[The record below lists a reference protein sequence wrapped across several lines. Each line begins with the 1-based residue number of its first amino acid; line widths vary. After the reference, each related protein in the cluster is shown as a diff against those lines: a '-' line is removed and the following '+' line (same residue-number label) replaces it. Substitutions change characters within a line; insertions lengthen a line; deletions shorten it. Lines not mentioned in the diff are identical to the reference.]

1 MSDITVET
9 KNSNIDNIDEIKIDH
24 DDEIKGDVDIDI
36 DEIKID
42 DDIKE
47 IKIDNDNGNDI
58 DKPHKGEPITKI
70 EISPNEE
77 YLVTYSKYDH
87 SIAGWNINECPF
99 KPELSIKLASDKFLC
114 QICVSDDKKLAY
126 IDYNEYLEICDMNS
140 KQKII
145 LDCGDNY
152 KYNYYTFTLK
162 GEFILREMKDN
173 FTFIYSTQ
181 TKNNK
186 LNCKR
191 IYKIPEGFD
200 FISISKYDKL
210 YLFSNNSIYE
220 HDLITQKS
228 IRIFKNDKIELISYE
243 LKNYISYDKNIII
256 GNDENF
262 IYIRINNKIIIYSID
277 FKIPFVSLDINNI
290 NDVIQLHNFM
300 NRTCLIP
307 SLIPLLSGSIIK
319 ELYWDKC
326 LDRLKEKGQLSK
338 ERQARSLLN
347 KIRTTTKYVF
357 GIQDG
362 HILKI
367 KHEEILAKNSSKFEI
382 PNEIIEN
389 WYVDD
394 DFEDWYFD
402 DDKKETYKTDDLLN
416 IIFNNKYMDT
426 IHALFQKIDCIVNE
440 EVKLTQNSIV
450 LKLDK
455 GIINLKV
462 FRNNNTVNSQDQICA
477 REENINADQYV
488 LGFKLFNESDIIILT
503 TIGLFIYHFNENN
516 KSISLNYYYYMNIS
530 PIKNYYSEKDNIIEQ
545 LKSYKEK
552 FSKPTLPLSN
562 YDSLKHYDKWET
574 YIKDNKERLLK
585 YGVELLTSAV
595 KEHNLNLIE
604 DIYKKCINYF
614 KEDLRNNRMFL
625 SIITSTMA
633 LLNKSYPDYISR
645 YSSETTM
652 ITDSSF
658 YSIENKNINLH
669 LYSSSEYPQI
679 INLTK
684 SIWWCKYNLSMS
696 EFAKEEIFEHTTTQT
711 IIFMNPY
718 IKFVNYPQ
726 KYNWF
731 KELIKP
737 QYSPFVETINK
748 DIYKTWNGET
758 LIDFKWNNY
767 GKYYYTLI
775 WIVYMTFLGCF
786 TAAATIPQQYIDE
799 DTQIQLL
806 IASIILGF
814 IHLSFEIRQFIYN
827 PIRWFRNFWNIF
839 DMIAFLFPI
848 GTSIYWMQTNNR
860 NIHLISFSC
869 LFLDIKFMLFFR
881 VFESFGVYFAIMISV
896 GKQIASFL
904 VVLFIII
911 ISFAHTFYILLSP
924 TSNFSFEK
932 KNTNDD
938 PNNPWNIAPA
948 YYQVFADGTVNQ
960 NQYFIQPPNGNT
972 NMFVDFGT
980 AIFAMYLFLT
990 GDSSALSN
998 WTYKDNSSLVVL
1010 IVLFSLLVV
1019 VYLMNLLIGLLN
1031 NAIEKDNNKASYLVQ
1046 KAEILAEIEL
1056 FYLLPHQ
1063 RRWRKWFPE
1072 VIYYYAD
1079 VYKVRQK
1086 IKEMINEGEWNT
1098 GEFSELKQDLLN
1110 KINIQ
1115 HNPVDETTLKNI
1127 LEEIRDLRSKLSQQ
1141 Q

>member
-1 MSDITVET
+1 MSDITVQI

-24 DDEIKGDVDIDI
+24 DDEIKVDDDIDI
-36 DEIKID
+36 DEIKIG
-42 DDIKE
+42 DI
-47 IKIDNDNGNDI
+47 GNDI
-58 DKPHKGEPITKI
+58 DKPHNGEPISKI

-77 YLVTYSKYDH
+77 YLVTYSKYDR

-99 KPELSIKLASDKFLC
+99 KPELYIKLNSDKILY
-114 QICVSDDKKLAY
+114 QIFVSDDKKLAY
-126 IDYNEYLEICDMNS
+126 IDYNDDLEICDMNS

-145 LDCGDNY
+145 LDCDNNY
-152 KYNYYTFTLK
+152 NYNYYNFTLK
-162 GEFILREMKDN
+162 DEFILREVKDN
-173 FTFIYSTQ
+173 FIFIYSTQ

-191 IYKIPEGFD
+191 IYKIPEDFN

-210 YLFSNNSIYE
+210 YLLSNNSIYE
-220 HDLITQKS
+220 HNLTTQKS
-228 IRIFKNDKIELISYE
+228 IRIFKSDEKIELISYE
-243 LKNYISYDKNIII
+243 LKKFYISYDKNIII
-256 GNDENF
+256 GNNENF
-262 IYIRINNKIIIYSID
+262 INIRINNKIIIYSID
-277 FKIPFVSLDINNI
+277 FKISFVSLDINNI
-290 NDVIQLHNFM
+290 NDTIQLHNFI
-300 NRTCLIP
+300 NRSTCLIP

-326 LDRLKEKGQLSK
+326 LARLKEKGQLSK
-338 ERQARSLLN
+338 KCQARSLLN

-357 GIQDG
+357 GIRDG

-382 PNEIIEN
+382 PIEIIEN

-394 DFEDWYFD
+394 DFMN
-402 DDKKETYKTDDLLN
+402 KKETYKSDDLLN
-416 IIFNNKYMDT
+416 IIFNNKCMDT
-426 IHALFQKIDCIVNE
+426 IHALFQKINNIKNNE
-440 EVKLTQNSIV
+440 FLE
-450 LKLDK
+450 
-455 GIINLKV
+455 
-462 FRNNNTVNSQDQICA
+462 TVNSQDLICA

-488 LGFKLFNESDIIILT
+488 LGYELFNDFDIIIMT

-516 KSISLNYYYYMNIS
+516 KSISLNYYYYMKINKEEFIT
-530 PIKNYYSEKDNIIEQ
+530 PEKDYYLKIGNRENIIEQ
-545 LKSYKEK
+545 LKNYKEI

-595 KEHNLNLIE
+595 KEHNLDLIE

-614 KEDLRNNRMFL
+614 KEDLGNNRMFL

-658 YSIENKNINLH
+658 YSIEYKNNNLH

-684 SIWWCKYNLSMS
+684 SILWCKYNLLMS
-696 EFAKEEIFEHTTTQT
+696 EFAKEEIFKHTTTPT

-726 KYNWF
+726 KYNWS
-731 KELIKP
+731 KELLIKP

-748 DIYKTWNGET
+748 DIYKTWDGET
-758 LIDFKWNNY
+758 IIDFKWNNY
-767 GKYYYTLI
+767 GKYYYALI
-775 WIVYMTFLGCF
+775 WIVYMAFLGCF

-799 DTQIQLL
+799 DIQSQLL

-814 IHLSFEIRQFIYN
+814 IHLSFEIRQFVYD

-839 DMIAFLFPI
+839 DIIAFLFPI
-848 GTSIYWMQTNNR
+848 
-860 NIHLISFSC
+860 
-869 LFLDIKFMLFFR
+869 DIKFLLFFR

-904 VVLFIII
+904 LVLFIII

-924 TSNFSFEK
+924 TSNVSFEK
-932 KNTNDD
+932 NTNNDD

-948 YYQVFADGTVNQ
+948 YYQAFADGTVNK
-960 NQYFIQPPNGNT
+960 NQYFIQPPDENT

-998 WTYKDNSSLVVL
+998 WTYKDNPSLVIL

-1056 FYLLPHQ
+1056 LYLLPHQ
-1063 RRWRKWFPE
+1063 RRWHKWFPE
-1072 VIYYYAD
+1072 IIYYYAD
-1079 VYKVRQK
+1079 ADKVRQK

-1110 KINIQ
+1110 RLNIQ

>member
-1 MSDITVET
+1 MSDITVQI

-24 DDEIKGDVDIDI
+24 DDEIKVDDDIDI
-36 DEIKID
+36 DEIKIG
-42 DDIKE
+42 DI
-47 IKIDNDNGNDI
+47 GNDI
-58 DKPHKGEPITKI
+58 DKPHNGEPISKI

-77 YLVTYSKYDH
+77 YLVTYSKYDR

-99 KPELSIKLASDKFLC
+99 KPELFIKLNSDKILY
-114 QICVSDDKKLAY
+114 QIFVSDDKKLAY
-126 IDYNEYLEICDMNS
+126 IDYND
-140 KQKII
+140 
-145 LDCGDNY
+145 
-152 KYNYYTFTLK
+152 
-162 GEFILREMKDN
+162 
-173 FTFIYSTQ
+173 
-181 TKNNK
+181 
-186 LNCKR
+186 
-191 IYKIPEGFD
+191 
-200 FISISKYDKL
+200 
-210 YLFSNNSIYE
+210 
-220 HDLITQKS
+220 DLA
-228 IRIFKNDKIELISYE
+228 
-243 LKNYISYDKNIII
+243 
-256 GNDENF
+256 
-262 IYIRINNKIIIYSID
+262 
-277 FKIPFVSLDINNI
+277 
-290 NDVIQLHNFM
+290 IQLHNFM
-300 NRTCLIP
+300 NRSTCLIP

-338 ERQARSLLN
+338 KCQARSLLN

-357 GIQDG
+357 GIRDG

-382 PNEIIEN
+382 PIEIIEN

-394 DFEDWYFD
+394 DFMN
-402 DDKKETYKTDDLLN
+402 KKETYKSDDLLN
-416 IIFNNKYMDT
+416 IIFNNKCMDT
-426 IHALFQKIDCIVNE
+426 IHALFQKINHIKNNE
-440 EVKLTQNSIV
+440 VTLTQNLIKWK

-455 GIINLKV
+455 GIISLKV
-462 FRNNNTVNSQDQICA
+462 FGNNNTVNSQDLICA

-488 LGFKLFNESDIIILT
+488 LGYELFNDCDIIIMT

-516 KSISLNYYYYMNIS
+516 KSISLNYYYYMKINKEFIS
-530 PIKNYYSEKDNIIEQ
+530 PVKDYYLKIGNRENIIKQLKNY
-545 LKSYKEK
+545 KEI

-595 KEHNLNLIE
+595 KEHNLDLIE

-614 KEDLRNNRMFL
+614 KEDLGNNRMFL
-625 SIITSTMA
+625 
-633 LLNKSYPDYISR
+633 K
-645 YSSETTM
+645 
-652 ITDSSF
+652 
-658 YSIENKNINLH
+658 
-669 LYSSSEYPQI
+669 
-679 INLTK
+679 
-684 SIWWCKYNLSMS
+684 
-696 EFAKEEIFEHTTTQT
+696 IFKHTTTPT

-726 KYNWF
+726 KYNWS
-731 KELIKP
+731 KELLIKP

-748 DIYKTWNGET
+748 DIYKTWDGET
-758 LIDFKWNNY
+758 IIDFKWNNY
-767 GKYYYTLI
+767 GKYYYALI
-775 WIVYMTFLGCF
+775 WIVYMAFLGCF

-799 DTQIQLL
+799 DIQSQLL

-814 IHLSFEIRQFIYN
+814 IHLSFEIRQFVYD

-839 DMIAFLFPI
+839 D
-848 GTSIYWMQTNNR
+848 
-860 NIHLISFSC
+860 
-869 LFLDIKFMLFFR
+869 IKFLLFFR

-904 VVLFIII
+904 LVLFIII

-924 TSNFSFEK
+924 TSNVSFEK
-932 KNTNDD
+932 NTNNDD

-948 YYQVFADGTVNQ
+948 YYQAFADGTVNK
-960 NQYFIQPPNGNT
+960 NQYFIQPPDGNT

-998 WTYKDNSSLVVL
+998 WTYKDNPSLVIL

-1046 KAEILAEIEL
+1046 KAEIQAEIEL
-1056 FYLLPHQ
+1056 LYLLPHQ
-1063 RRWRKWFPE
+1063 RRWHKWFPE
-1072 VIYYYAD
+1072 IIYYYAD
-1079 VYKVRQK
+1079 ADKVRQK

-1098 GEFSELKQDLLN
+1098 ADGGIDPRFNRSCTGFTNSNFGQLFLNWYVTEDKYSTEATEQVQDDDDDTKIISPVNFISNISLKKRMSKQERDKLLLTLHNFKTELFLSYVDMKFEAALINSSISWYKFAFRAPNESSRVELYESSLKNNEAATIRQRIDVLRISLVLKAIISCWVHVAKTMKAVFNKEFTLDSYEELQLCLKEEFLILPKVFASFVNLPNIHINMHLLMHAKTFGTLVNFQVGIKEMVHRIFKGMVPKTNCKNIDLDLLKRYN
-1110 KINIQ
+1110 TLFAIRHLADGEDKYLIEEQIQ
-1115 HNPVDETTLKNI
+1115 NDDVKAI
-1127 LEEIRDLRSKLSQQ
+1127 
-1141 Q
+1141 

>member
-1 MSDITVET
+1 M
-9 KNSNIDNIDEIKIDH
+9 SNIAVE
-24 DDEIKGDVDIDI
+24 IDI
-36 DEIKID
+36 
-42 DDIKE
+42 
-47 IKIDNDNGNDI
+47 GNDI
-58 DKPHKGEPITKI
+58 DKPHNSEPITKI

-77 YLVTYSKYDH
+77 YLVTY
-87 SIAGWNINECPF
+87 N
-99 KPELSIKLASDKFLC
+99 SDKILY
-114 QICVSDDKKLAY
+114 QIFVSNDKKLAY

-145 LDCGDNY
+145 LDCGVNY
-152 KYNYYTFTLK
+152 NYNYYTFTLK
-162 GEFILREMKDN
+162 GEFILR
-173 FTFIYSTQ
+173 
-181 TKNNK
+181 
-186 LNCKR
+186 
-191 IYKIPEGFD
+191 EGFD

-220 HDLITQKS
+220 YNLITRKS
-228 IRIFKNDKIELISYE
+228 IRIFKKDKIELISYE

-262 IYIRINNKIIIYSID
+262 IYIRINNKIIVYSID

-338 ERQARSLLN
+338 KCQARSLLN

-357 GIQDG
+357 GIRDG
-362 HILKI
+362 HIIKI

-394 DFEDWYFD
+394 DFKN
-402 DDKKETYKTDDLLN
+402 KKETYKTVDLLN
-416 IIFNNKYMDT
+416 IIFNNRYMDT
-426 IHALFQKIDCIVNE
+426 IHALFQEIDHIKYNE
-440 EVKLTQNSIV
+440 VTLTQNLIEWK

-455 GIINLKV
+455 GIIRLEV
-462 FRNNNTVNSQDQICA
+462 FGNNTVNSQDPICT
-477 REENINADQYV
+477 REENINAGQYV
-488 LGFKLFNESDIIILT
+488 LGFKLFNDSDIIILT
-503 TIGLFIYHFNENN
+503 TID
-516 KSISLNYYYYMNIS
+516 KYYYLKIEN
-530 PIKNYYSEKDNIIEQ
+530 KDNIIEQ
-545 LKSYKEK
+545 LKNYKEI

-585 YGVELLTSAV
+585 YGVELLTFAIE
-595 KEHNLNLIE
+595 EHKLDLIE

-614 KEDLRNNRMFL
+614 IEDLGNNRMYL

-658 YSIENKNINLH
+658 YSIEYKNINLH

-684 SIWWCKYNLSMS
+684 SIRWCKYNLLMS
-696 EFAKEEIFEHTTTQT
+696 EIGDKHIIMYLMLISIQILIILPLLPIFYIYHFFVKAKEELFKHTTTPT

-767 GKYYYTLI
+767 GKYYYALI
-775 WIVYMTFLGCF
+775 WIVYMAFLGCF

-799 DTQIQLL
+799 DTQNQLL

-839 DMIAFLFPI
+839 DIIAFFFP
-848 GTSIYWMQTNNR
+848 
-860 NIHLISFSC
+860 
-869 LFLDIKFMLFFR
+869 
-881 VFESFGVYFAIMISV
+881 
-896 GKQIASFL
+896 
-904 VVLFIII
+904 
-911 ISFAHTFYILLSP
+911 
-924 TSNFSFEK
+924 
-932 KNTNDD
+932 
-938 PNNPWNIAPA
+938 IAPA
-948 YYQVFADGTVNQ
+948 YYQLFADGTVNQ
-960 NQYFIQPPNGNT
+960 NQYFIQPPDGNT

-980 AIFAMYLFLT
+980 AIFAMYLFLI

-998 WTYKDNSSLVVL
+998 WTYKDNPSLVIL

-1056 FYLLPHQ
+1056 LYLLPHQ
-1063 RRWRKWFPE
+1063 RRWHEWFPE

-1079 VYKVRQK
+1079 VDKVRRK

-1098 GEFSELKQDLLN
+1098 GEFLELKQDLLN
-1110 KINIQ
+1110 RLNIQ